1 MEVHERMLPIKERR
15 KKLNELQTLTVQQIQ
30 KGWEKHNEL
39 VCIRP
44 TGFGKTFTAG
54 RIIRQK
60 DSNNNYVYKDIAFVA
75 PGDTTMIQFNNELL
89 YESTDKEPII
99 CRIFRNGIEEYRHP
113 EWQSDNGVTIY
124 EASYAL
130 IARRFGAGEAIQ
142 ESEARQ
148 IFGPR
153 LDLVILDEFHHAG
166 GEKTLIGLMFTLQ
179 EYYKDAK
186 KLGITATYSR
196 SDSLDVGYELFGEDC
211 LIPEYTYP
219 EAVEDGVLPS
229 IEYFCNDYSAI
240 KTTHAKYNQLSKEA
254 KTNPVLRDELKK
266 VSRRFQECLSNI
278 SEVIRTDTISVIGEE
293 EAAYSQKWLIFYPKR
308 EPLLDGY
315 KTVEKWYKDAFP
327 NHKIQSVV
335 ILDTPEFKGNREKVC
350 AYGTH
355 QYNPKK
361 KDKVITL
368 IFSVGMLLEAVHL
381 DNVTGLL
388 LFTNTSSTIK
398 YQQTLGRVID
408 SKRETTPLIID
419 MMDGYNTLY
428 QRLIQDIQEAKDED
442 KDRRTSTEAG
452 ESTGRSK
459 RANFNEDHDY
469 LTKLQI
475 HSHKMPHEEFVSKMI
490 RLNGLIQ
497 LKRRALE
504 IMNGT
509 VSFSGAYRISNI
521 QPDILLAEINR
532 INDNH
537 EFVRSKVLLESTIAQ
552 YAGIIA
558 TKQTGI
564 IDPITGFNYI
574 EAIFEENGQLTSKE
588 YQRVLDE
595 YATLVKKLEQAK
607 AQKEVKAGDQ

>member
-1 MEVHERMLPIKERR
+1 MLPLKERR
-15 KKLNELQTLTVQQIQ
+15 KKLNELQAITVAQIQ
-30 KGWEKHNEL
+30 KGWEKQNEL

-60 DSNNNYVYKDIAFVA
+60 DKNNNYLYRNIAFVA

-89 YESTDKEPII
+89 FESDDKEPII
-99 CRIFRNGIEEYRHP
+99 CRIFRNGVEEYRHP
-113 EWQSDNGVTIY
+113 NWQSDNGVTIY

-130 IARRFGAGEAIQ
+130 IARRFGAGETIQ

-148 IFGPR
+148 IFGPT

-166 GEKTLIGLMFTLQ
+166 GEKTLIGLIFTLQ
-179 EYYKDAK
+179 EYYKNVK

-219 EAVEDGVLPS
+219 EAVEDGILPS

-240 KTTHAKYNQLSKEA
+240 KTTHAKYEQLSEEA
-254 KTNPVLRDELKK
+254 KHNPVLRTELKK
-266 VSRRFQECLSNI
+266 VSRKFQECLSNI

-293 EAAYSQKWLIFYPKR
+293 EAAYSQKWLVFYPKR
-308 EPLLDGY
+308 EPLLEGY

-327 NHKIQSVV
+327 NHKVQSVIV
-335 ILDTPEFKGNREKVC
+335 LDTPEFKGNRESVC

-355 QYNPKK
+355 KYNPDKK
-361 KDKVITL
+361 ERIITL

-428 QRLIQDIQEAKDED
+428 ARLIQDIQEAKE
-442 KDRRTSTEAG
+442 G
-452 ESTGRSK
+452 EIGKRSNSSNNSSRSRSK
-459 RANFNEDHDY
+459 RANFDEDQDY
-469 LTKLQI
+469 LTKLKI
-475 HSHKMPHEEFVSKMI
+475 HSHKMPHDEFVTKMI
-490 RLNGLIQ
+490 KLNGLLQ

-504 IMNGT
+504 IMNDT
-509 VSFSGAYRISNI
+509 ISFSGACKISGI
-521 QPDILLAEINR
+521 QPDILMTEIDR
-532 INDNH
+532 INNNH
-537 EFVRSKVLLESTIAQ
+537 ELVRSKVLLESTIAR

-558 TKQTGI
+558 TKQTGM

-574 EAIFEENGQLTSKE
+574 EAIFEENGQLTTTE
-588 YQRVLDE
+588 YQRILDD
-595 YATLVKKLEQAK
+595 YNTLIKRLEQSK
-607 AQKEVKAGDQ
+607 QEKTQKAGEL